1 MKDNNNATIIA
12 MLEELLTVSK
22 NQRAEQTVNADVDL
36 TPIKELI
43 QNGNRENKE
52 YYEAKSTKFAGAVIN
67 ELSKIHKRMDAFEG
81 QEQPDIEGVKQLLTE
96 ATDKMDEIKVKHHI
110 HENRH
115 SFVLHTK
122 KDWALL
128 IMVVIILSSAMSA
141 IYHLSRPNVQQE
153 DNDLKYRY
161 IKMKGEA
168 TPKQIVELE
177 NIFEL
182 NRDNAKIKQMREDV
196 KAYEDAVKKQAALAE
211 QARLKEQAAKELDN
225 KAKSIKGKPIQTDK
239 QKK

>member
-36 TPIKELI
+36 TPI
-43 QNGNRENKE
+43 KE

-128 IMVVIILSSAMSA
+128 IMFVIILSSAMSA

>member
-36 TPIKELI
+36 TPI
-43 QNGNRENKE
+43 KE

-128 IMVVIILSSAMSA
+128 IMFVIILSSAMSA

-211 QARLKEQAAKELDN
+211 QERLKEQAAKELDN